1 VFYASQKLSSSKKYP
16 YPPQGRLLEISREG
30 VSKVII
36 FKGKYEAK
44 LEFSEGWE
52 GEFKLHVNKAFC

>member
-1 VFYASQKLSSSKKYP
+1 LSSPRNYP

-36 FKGKYEAK
+36 FKGMYEAK
-44 LEFSEGWE
+44 LEFPEGWE
-52 GEFKLHVNKAFC
+52 GEFKLHVKKAFC